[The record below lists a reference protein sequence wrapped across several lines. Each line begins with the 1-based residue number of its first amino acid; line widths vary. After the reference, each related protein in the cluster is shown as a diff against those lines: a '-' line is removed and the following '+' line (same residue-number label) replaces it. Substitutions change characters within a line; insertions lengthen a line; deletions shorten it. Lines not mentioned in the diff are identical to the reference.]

1 MRLLPLASLLL
12 LAAACVPLG
21 TPITSPGSSTPG
33 QQKPPEYYADKTL
46 RYQDYT
52 YAPDVRSVQ

>member
-1 MRLLPLASLLL
+1 MRFFHFAPLL
-12 LAAACVPLG
+12 LATACVPLG
-21 TPITSPGSSTPG
+21 TPITSTVPAAPGT
-33 QQKPPEYYADKTL
+33 QRPPEYYADKTL